1 MKILRQLLIA
11 STALLVTEGAAHA
24 ASVDPIVLEQKG
36 TWTASYHPSNNDG
49 VGMCSLNTNWRS
61 NGSHVASFYMKYIP
75 GRDIF
80 VQLFKIGWAMPKG
93 TPANVS
99 LWFDNVHFLTAK
111 ATAGAIGDG
120 QRYLE
125 FRIADADGTAFLKAF
140 ADAYNAKLSFPDGN
154 EPAWDADMR
163 GSRETTTAFKVCAAE
178 LHKRM
183 AKPTQPTGPQATQP
197 TGPQATQ
204 PTQPMKKKDDA
215 GI

>member
-1 MKILRQLLIA
+1 MKKFA
-11 STALLVTEGAAHA
+11 MVTTALAAVILAGGSSRA

-80 VQLFKIGWAMPKG
+80 IQLFKSGWAMPKG

-111 ATAGAIGDG
+111 ATAGAVGDG
-120 QRYLE
+120 QLNPNR
-125 FRIADADGTAFLKAF
+125 
-140 ADAYNAKLSFPDGN
+140 
-154 EPAWDADMR
+154 
-163 GSRETTTAFKVCAAE
+163 
-178 LHKRM
+178 
-183 AKPTQPTGPQATQP
+183 
-197 TGPQATQ
+197 
-204 PTQPMKKKDDA
+204 A
-215 GI
+215 GL